1 VGSHLPLLIAGTD
14 HYFSIPIVIDSFV
27 KLRRKLDMK
36 LPASQTPQLLICGH
50 GAIDDPDATIIYS
63 EVLALLET
71 EQYAPYAAECV
82 LAPSP
87 KTVSKGFA
95 ALSSCAFLRVT
106 KVSIFNP
113 TKRGENLLT
122 TYE

>member
-1 VGSHLPLLIAGTD
+1 
-14 HYFSIPIVIDSFV
+14 
-27 KLRRKLDMK
+27 MK

-82 LAPSP
+82 LSP
-87 KTVSKGFA
+87 FSTAVSNGFS
-95 ALSSCAFLRVT
+95 ALSSCAFPRVT
-106 KVSIFNP
+106 KVSISSP
-113 TKRGENLLT
+113 WNL
-122 TYE
+122 EEIC

>member
-1 VGSHLPLLIAGTD
+1 
-14 HYFSIPIVIDSFV
+14 
-27 KLRRKLDMK
+27 MK

-82 LAPSP
+82 LSP
-87 KTVSKGFA
+87 FSKTASQGFSA
-95 ALSSCAFLRVT
+95 SSLCEFLRVT
-106 KVSIFNP
+106 KVRISTPRNV
-113 TKRGENLLT
+113 GEIR
-122 TYE
+122 

>member
-1 VGSHLPLLIAGTD
+1 MS
-14 HYFSIPIVIDSFV
+14 FSIPVVIDSFV

-71 EQYAPYAAECV
+71 EQYAPYAAEYV
-82 LAPSP
+82 LSLF
-87 KTVSKGFA
+87 SKAASQGFPA
-95 ALSSCAFLRVT
+95 SSSCAFLRVT
-106 KVSIFNP
+106 KVRISIP
-113 TKRGENLLT
+113 
-122 TYE
+122 